1 MLFMKKEEQTI
12 IVSVKGMMCMN
23 CVNHVKEA
31 LEGLKGVKSVHVELK
46 DATATIVSNRTIAD
60 DEIKNAIMDA
70 GYQFGGR
77 LN

>member
-1 MLFMKKEEQTI
+1 MLFKKKEEQTVM
-12 IVSVKGMMCMN
+12 VSVKGMMRMN

-31 LEGLKGVKSVHVELK
+31 LEALKGVKSVHVELK
-46 DATATIVSNRTIAD
+46 DGTATLIANRPLSD
-60 DEIKNAIMDA
+60 DEIENAIMDA

>member
-1 MLFMKKEEQTI
+1 MLFKKKEEQTVM
-12 IVSVKGMMCMN
+12 VSVKGMMCMN

-31 LEGLKGVKSVHVELK
+31 LEALKGVKSVHVELK
-46 DATATIVSNRTIAD
+46 DGTATLIANRPLSD